1 VTDVAERRSRTGVL
15 VWGTLGLLVVFALAR
30 AFRPSP
36 VLVDLGTVR
45 QGTLRVTVDD
55 DGRTRVRERFTIS
68 APIQGRLLRT
78 PLKAGDEVRGADTV
92 VAEFQPAAPDP
103 LDVRSRREAEAR
115 LARAEA
121 ALAEAQARQSQAAA
135 EHEFAETDL
144 ARVTKLVGQGVA
156 PREELDRARRDAA
169 TGEEAERAAERAVDV
184 ARYAVEE
191 ARAALLEVSA
201 ADSPAAPSAPR
212 AVEKSEKVMKG
223 TVPHPFV
230 ESDAGRLLLR
240 APIDGEVLRVFEESA
255 RTLAAGTPI
264 LEVGDTRNLEII
276 ADYLSEDAVRVKP
289 GMAVMV
295 SGWGG
300 DRVGGDESVLHASV
314 RLVEPAGFTKVS
326 ALGVEEQ
333 RVNIIMDPVGD
344 ADAWAAFGD
353 GYRVE
358 LQIVLWE
365 GHDVIV
371 VPTGALFREGSGWAA
386 FVVKNG
392 RAHRR
397 AVDVGHMGGLEAEVT
412 GGLEPGERL
421 VMYPSELITDGTR
434 VEPR

>member
-1 VTDVAERRSRTGVL
+1 VTDGAKTRSRKRII
-15 VWGTLGLLVVFALAR
+15 VWSVIGLLVVFALVR
-30 AFRPSP
+30 AFRPAP
-36 VLVDLGTVR
+36 VLVDFAEVGR
-45 QGTLRVTVDD
+45 GTLRVTVDD

-78 PLKAGDEVRGADTV
+78 PLKAGDPVRAADTI

-103 LDVRSRREAEAR
+103 LDVRTRREAEAR
-115 LARAEA
+115 LSRAEA
-121 ALAEAQARQSQAAA
+121 ALAEAQARRSQAAA

-156 PREELDRARRDAA
+156 PREELDRAHRDEA

-191 ARAALLEVSA
+191 ARASLFETSTAE
-201 ADSPAAPSAPR
+201 PATEPTRRPL
-212 AVEKSEKVMKG
+212 EKSES
-223 TVPHPFV
+223 VPNGKTAHPYV
-230 ESDAGRLLLR
+230 ESDQGRLLLR

-264 LEVGDTRNLEII
+264 LEVGDTRNLEIV
-276 ADYLSEDAVRVKP
+276 ADYLSEDAVKVKP
-289 GMAVMV
+289 GMMVMV
-295 SGWGG
+295 AGWGG
-300 DRVGGDESVLHASV
+300 EQLGGNENLLKASV
-314 RLVEPAGFTKVS
+314 RLVEPAGFTKIS

-333 RVNIIMDPVGD
+333 RVNIIMDPAGD
-344 ADAWAAFGD
+344 ADAWAALGD

-365 GHDVIV
+365 GHDVVI
-371 VPTGALFREGSGWAA
+371 VPTGALFREGSGWSA
-386 FVVKNG
+386 FVMKN
-392 RAHRR
+392 RR
-397 AVDVGHMGGLEAEVT
+397 AERRSVEISHMGGLEAEVT
-412 GGLEPGERL
+412 AGLEPGDRV
-421 VMYPSELITDGTR
+421 VMYPSELIADGTR